1 MFPLYLL
8 SLPSRLLGSWC
19 RHLLD
24 RECQFRV
31 RDSLGSEIVAGT
43 SPIPQLPFV
52 YLPAHLLQ
60 GSPPVFFLTLTAQP
74 LKAIHPSIHPLLRFF
89 PKSKSAN
96 TPIGAPIV
104 ISPSILLR
112 WILSFFILA
121 SATLVTTSFSRLPPP
136 TTPPHILSSSP
147 LPPKRRHPSS
157 SNITTTLLQL
167 SMLRRCYLPICAPH
181 LHYE

>member
-24 RECQFRV
+24 RDCQFRV

-121 SATLVTTSFSRLPPP
+121 LFSLGYSRDNKLLPIASSYHASTHPLFFPPP
-136 TTPPHILSSSP
+136 SKTSSSFF
-147 LPPKRRHPSS
+147 
-157 SNITTTLLQL
+157 
-167 SMLRRCYLPICAPH
+167 
-181 LHYE
+181 